1 MSGLHI
7 YVSIYLFAVSL
18 KELLK
23 DVFTVFEV
31 RITKAKLHFYID
43 VVVFVVLEAE
53 AIAFE
58 HFSR

>member
-7 YVSIYLFAVSL
+7 NVSIDLFAVSL
-18 KELLK
+18 EELLK

-31 RITKAKLHFYID
+31 RIAKAKLHFYID
-43 VVVFVVLEAE
+43 VVVLVVLQAE